1 MVNSNSMVVLCADQQ
16 RTNAVF
22 QNNMLQGAFC
32 DNFGATVI
40 TVIIFKVFL
49 INKLLACWHNL
60 PPDLPPTA
68 FGSEIQ
74 GLWPSLSFTGPE
86 TSIWEPSWPSC
97 LILGFIVP
105 RCCSACYKC
114 YSELKIQSPNVLEAS
129 VRPHSFRQT
138 KRQVVHKVS
147 RRSTQIAEFWCPN
160 LDRILTETFGPAW
173 ENSLQLVAWTEWT
186 EHTEIHWAHFL
197 KFHVRT
203 AYSLRL
209 IMRCPRCLGA
219 QVTRLFLLGSRAI
232 GFWLHGPSPQRLSS
246 RLEPWISFLRPVQW

>member
-1 MVNSNSMVVLCADQQ
+1 MFSFLEAEGPIAIKFAQWASTRPDILPRSASCRNALGILDKSADEGRAAAKKIYQADGEFKIQ
-16 RTNAVF
+16 WLFFVQISREQMQFFKTICF
-22 QNNMLQGAFC
+22 RGAFC

-147 RRSTQIAEFWCPN
+147 RRSTQIAEFGALIWTGSWPKL
-160 LDRILTETFGPAW
+160 LDPLGRIRC
-173 ENSLQLVAWTEWT
+173 NSLPGLNGLNGLNIQ
-186 EHTEIHWAHFL
+186 
-197 KFHVRT
+197 KF
-203 AYSLRL
+203 
-209 IMRCPRCLGA
+209 
-219 QVTRLFLLGSRAI
+219 I
-232 GFWLHGPSPQRLSS
+232 GLTF
-246 RLEPWISFLRPVQW
+246 